1 MQARWHP
8 ETGPGSQPRATVSI
22 VPSSRRLATRAA
34 ICVLLV
40 VASCASPPER
50 TSVPAPADT
59 DLESALATGSGTTS
73 SLAPTST
80 TEATRPSIAAVGG
93 GLIAASGPT
102 GLRFLQSDGS
112 QVAELA
118 GDQVV
123 VQPTWSRDGR
133 QLAATIVDPSSGT
146 SVVAVVDTSIWDVAT
161 SVASRDYFFYSWNHD
176 GTRLAALGPGESG
189 GTSLDI
195 LDDSGALSSNFSL
208 ESSSIYV
215 AWEPGG
221 DRLLVHAGPN
231 LWLMTDPDSPQ
242 EHKDFG
248 SVGFGFQAPAWV
260 PGTEDFLYVEGLAQ
274 PPEAGSDASANG
286 VVPEETITLSNPRL
300 VRRSAGTGEL
310 TDLGDAEGLV
320 MMSVHPGGG
329 LAALSLVATPA
340 GSANPDDGSE
350 AASGASASD
359 AAAESELSSGAVW
372 IINLDTGERAAVLDS
387 TGFWLEWS
395 HDGLSLLIAAPTT
408 RDPDGATLAW
418 HVWDGQEAVELAR
431 FTPTVAFVRDYM
443 RFADQYVETPRLWS
457 PDSDAIVFGATS
469 VGLDTTAV
477 ARLDG
482 MGGVRN
488 LGVADVSFWSPPPLD
503 ATSTGS
509 G

>member
-1 MQARWHP
+1 MA
-8 ETGPGSQPRATVSI
+8 PGT
-22 VPSSRRLATRAA
+22 AA
-34 ICVLLV
+34 
-40 VASCASPPER
+40 
-50 TSVPAPADT
+50 
-59 DLESALATGSGTTS
+59 TS

-80 TEATRPSIAAVGG
+80 SEATRPSIAPVGG
-93 GLIAASGPT
+93 RGLIAASGPT
-102 GLRFLQSDGS
+102 GLRFLQPDGS

-133 QLAATIVDPSSGT
+133 HLAATIVDPSGDA
-146 SVVAVVDTSIWDVAT
+146 SVVAVVDTSVWEVET
-161 SVASRDYFFYSWNHD
+161 SVASRAYFFYSWNHD
-176 GTRLAALGPGESG
+176 GTRLAALGPGQSG

-195 LDDSGALSSNFSL
+195 LDGSGAVSSNFSL

-221 DRLLVHAGPN
+221 HRLLVHAGPS
-231 LWLMTDPDSPQ
+231 LWLVTDPDSPQ
-242 EHKDFG
+242 EHTDFG
-248 SVGFGFQAPAWV
+248 PVGFGFHAPAWV
-260 PGTEDFLYVEGLAQ
+260 PGTGDFLYVDDPAQ
-274 PPEAGSDASANG
+274 PQEAGPDMSANED
-286 VVPEETITLSNPRL
+286 VPEVFTEETIALSGPRL
-300 VRRSAGTGEL
+300 VRRSADSGEL

-320 MMSVHPGGG
+320 MMSVHPEGG
-329 LAALSLVATPA
+329 LAAVSLVAVPATPA
-340 GSANPDDGSE
+340 DPDGGSE
-350 AASGASASD
+350 AASGQPAAD
-359 AAAESELSSGAVW
+359 AQAEPELSSGAVW
-372 IINLDTGERAAVLDS
+372 IIDLDTGERAAALDS

-395 HDGLSLLIAAPTT
+395 HDGRSLLIAAPAT

-418 HVWDGQEAVELAR
+418 HVWDGREAVELAR

-482 MGGVRN
+482 IGGVRN